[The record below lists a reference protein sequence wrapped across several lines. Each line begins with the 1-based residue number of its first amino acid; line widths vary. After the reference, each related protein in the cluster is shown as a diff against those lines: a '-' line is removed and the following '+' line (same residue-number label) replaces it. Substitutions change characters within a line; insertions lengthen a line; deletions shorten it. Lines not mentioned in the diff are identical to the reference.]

1 MSAPRPAHDAVIL
14 VGGAGS
20 RLGGVDKAA
29 VDLEG
34 QPLVAASLAAARD
47 AQHLVVVGSTSA
59 PLPEGALVTHE
70 EPPGSGPAAAFVH
83 GLRQIEDPAPW
94 VLLLA
99 CDVPGAPSAVPALFD
114 ALTDAD
120 GTGTAD
126 GAGEELAAD
135 GAVLTDPDGRLQWV
149 IGLYRSAAVRDA
161 ATRLDI
167 STNRSLRALLGD
179 LTLRPVQAQ
188 GDEWHDIDTWRDH
201 EHWIQHH
208 ARRDATDH
216 DATHPT
222 DRAH

>member
-20 RLGGVDKAA
+20 RLGAVDKAA

-34 QPLVAASLAAARD
+34 QPLVAASLAAARE

-59 PLPEGALVTHE
+59 PLPEDAVVTHE
-70 EPPGSGPAAAFVH
+70 DPPGSGPAAAFVH

-114 ALTDAD
+114 AL
-120 GTGTAD
+120 AD
-126 GAGEELAAD
+126 GASDCAEEHTRD

-149 IGLYRSAAVRDA
+149 LGLYRSAAVREA
-161 ATRLDI
+161 AARLHI
-167 STNRSLRALLGD
+167 STNRSLRTLLGE
-179 LTLRPVQAQ
+179 LTLRPVQAR
-188 GDEWHDIDTWRDH
+188 GDEWHNIDTWRDH

-208 ARRDATDH
+208 ARH
-216 DATHPT
+216 DATGPDAAEH
-222 DRAH
+222 